1 MTRSPTSRNARKA
14 GPGHRRS
21 ASQALRR
28 LVQPVV
34 STGWRAV
41 RRVLSVLPGGQ
52 GLIDRVVASR
62 IVARETAEKARL
74 RQAREPRFFKDR
86 DLAGVGPDEVTSLVE
101 EALGGAP
108 ANPQEIAAVIAEI
121 AAASGGDVKEL
132 YRVYQTDALDAFLR
146 ENGEI
151 ELPRSNA
158 PQVSIILVLHNN
170 AELTLP
176 CLKSLREERDVR
188 VEVVIVDNASSDR
201 TSALLQRVKG
211 ARVLRNNEN
220 VGFLLAVNQAA
231 EIARGDHLLL
241 LNNDATMRAGAL
253 RAALERLESDASIGA
268 VGARIVLLDGRLQE
282 AGSIVWNDGT
292 CLGYARGDAE
302 DAPHAMFVRDVDY
315 CSGAFLLT
323 PKPLWRA
330 LGGFDPVYA
339 PAYYEEA
346 DYCMRLWAKGRRVVY
361 EPKAVIDHFE
371 FGSAG
376 KSARAIAQQK
386 KNHAVFKDRHAHA
399 LAAHYA
405 PAASAIALA
414 RQRTRPDALRVLMV
428 DDRIPHRRLG
438 SGYPR
443 AADMI
448 DAIVAAGHA
457 LTFYPLQA
465 PFEPW
470 KSVYET
476 LPETVE
482 AAMAMGVSGFEDYL
496 TDNIGRFDVLIVS
509 RPLNMAFFKK
519 IYDKRPELFS
529 TVRIAYD
536 AEAVFANRDIFKAAV
551 AGAPMAPDRARALIE
566 EEVSLAKPAQVIAA
580 VCEDEAR
587 LFRAALSAPVV
598 TLGHALEARPG
609 DTPFARRSDLLFVGA
624 LVDED
629 GPNVDSVVWFT
640 NEVLPLINQAL
651 DRPVT
656 LRIAGVIE
664 SETIRGLSSPHIAV
678 LGQIDDL
685 AELYDKSRLLVAP
698 TRYAAGVP
706 RKVHEA
712 AAHGLPCVVTEL
724 IARQLGWTDGEAVL
738 VGRDAETFAAQ
749 VVRLYQDEGLWSDI
763 RRGALHKLA
772 DDCSPEAFDAAL
784 SRLLKPQDI
793 RT

>member
-1 MTRSPTSRNARKA
+1 MTRRRASASARNT
-14 GPGHRRS
+14 GPASRRS
-21 ASQALRR
+21 AAGGLRR
-28 LVQPVV
+28 LVRPLV
-34 STGWRAV
+34 STVWRAV
-41 RRVLSVLPGGQ
+41 RRLLSVLPGGR

-62 IVARETAEKARL
+62 IVALEAAEKARL
-74 RQAREPRFFKDR
+74 RQAREPRFFPDR
-86 DLAGVGPDEVTSLVE
+86 DLTGVGPDQVTPLVE
-101 EALGGAP
+101 EALGGAK

-132 YRVYQTDALDAFLR
+132 YRVYQINALDAFLR
-146 ENGEI
+146 ENGEV
-151 ELPRSNA
+151 ELPRSNT

-176 CLKSLREERDVR
+176 CLKSLQDERDIR

-201 TSALLQRVKG
+201 TSELLQRVNG

-231 EIARGDHLLL
+231 ETARGDHLLL
-241 LNNDATMRAGAL
+241 LNNDATMREGAL
-253 RAALERLESDASIGA
+253 SAALERLESDASIGA

-282 AGSIVWNDGT
+282 AGSIIWNDGT
-292 CLGYARGDAE
+292 CLGYARGDEE

-323 PKPLWRA
+323 PKPLWQA

-346 DYCMRLWAKGRRVVY
+346 DYCMRLWAAGRRVVY

-371 FGSAG
+371 FGSAF
-376 KSARAIAQQK
+376 KSANAIAQQK
-386 KNHAVFKDRHAHA
+386 KNHAVFKDRHADA
-399 LAAHYA
+399 LTAHYA
-405 PAASAIALA
+405 PAADSIVLA
-414 RQRTRPDALRVLMV
+414 RRRSRPDALRVLMV

-448 DAIVAAGHA
+448 DAIVAAGHE
-457 LTFYPLQA
+457 LTFYPLQL

-470 KSVYET
+470 EGVYET
-476 LPETVE
+476 LPDSVE
-482 AAMAMGVSGFEDYL
+482 AAMEWGVSGFEDYL
-496 TDNIGRFDVLIVS
+496 AENIGRFDVLIVS

-529 TVRIAYD
+529 NVHIAYD
-536 AEAVFANRDIFKAAV
+536 AEAVFANREISKAAV
-551 AGAPMAPDRARALIE
+551 AGAPIPPDRAKALIE
-566 EEVSLAKPAQVIAA
+566 DEVSLARPAQAIAA

-587 LFRAALSAPVV
+587 LFRSALSAPVV
-598 TLGHALEARPG
+598 ILGHALEPRPG

-624 LVDED
+624 LVGED
-629 GPNVDSVVWFT
+629 GPNVDSVIWFT
-640 NEVLPLINQAL
+640 NEVLPLINQTL

-664 SETIRGLSSPHIAV
+664 SEAIRGLSSPNISV
-678 LGQIDDL
+678 LGRVDDL
-685 AELYDKSRLLVAP
+685 AELYDQSRLLVAP

-712 AAHGLPCVVTEL
+712 AAHGLPSVVTEL
-724 IARQLGWTDGEAVL
+724 IARQLGWADGEAVL

-749 VVRLYQDEGLWSDI
+749 VVRLYQDERLWIDI
-763 RRGALHKLA
+763 RRGALHKLE
-772 DDCSPEAFDAAL
+772 DDCSPAAFDAAL
-784 SRLLKPQDI
+784 SRLLMPNEI
-793 RT
+793 RA